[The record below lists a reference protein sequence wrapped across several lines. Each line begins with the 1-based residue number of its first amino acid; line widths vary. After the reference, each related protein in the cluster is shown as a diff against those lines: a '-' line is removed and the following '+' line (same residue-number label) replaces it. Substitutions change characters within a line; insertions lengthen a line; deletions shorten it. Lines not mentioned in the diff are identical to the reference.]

1 MKDCTADPAMVQT
14 AKKQTNGEAIK
25 ILWWLLATVTGVAI
39 TGAWLWVS
47 SVTSKINVVE
57 ASQTSSA
64 ERIVR
69 LEEALKGLS
78 KDIAKIDVKVEA
90 TNEKLDRLLEYQ
102 YRILK
107 GGR

>member
-1 MKDCTADPAMVQT
+1 MKDCTADPAMIQA
-14 AKKQTNGEAIK
+14 AKKQTNGEAVK

-39 TGAWLWVS
+39 TGAWLWIS
-47 SVTSKINVVE
+47 SVMSKINVVE
-57 ASQTSSA
+57 ASQTSSV

-78 KDIAKIDVKVEA
+78 KDIAKIDVKLET